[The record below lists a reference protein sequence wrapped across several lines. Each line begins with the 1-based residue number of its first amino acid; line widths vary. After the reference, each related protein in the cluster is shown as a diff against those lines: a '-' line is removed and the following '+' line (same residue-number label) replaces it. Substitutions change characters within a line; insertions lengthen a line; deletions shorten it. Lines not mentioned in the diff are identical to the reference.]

1 MRIVQINA
9 VYGLGSTGTIV
20 RDLKRSCE
28 ENGMECFVAYA
39 YTNEAISKGYKIGS
53 LLENKLHGLL
63 CRIGG
68 KQAYFSRFATWR
80 LLRYMDR
87 IHPDVVHLHNLHSN
101 YIHLNMLLNYLAKK
115 DIRTIITMHD
125 CWWYTGGCFH
135 YTSVGCDRWKN
146 ECGTCPKQREDTPAY
161 LLDKS
166 QTILHDRKKYLL
178 AIPRLTVVGVSNW
191 ISDEARSTFLSSKR
205 IVTIHNGIDMS
216 IFKPTPSN
224 LRERLHLDEKKVILG
239 PAMKW
244 LDPINSDVLE
254 YFCKSIDDGC
264 RLLLFG
270 HIGTTCVNLPDN
282 VLLYGFTRDRNE
294 LAALYSLA
302 DVFVNPS
309 REESLSLINV
319 EAQSCGTPVVAFA
332 ITGLIDTVDGVNS
345 RLVEVADAQ
354 MMYKVTMNLLSEK
367 KNEEDIITFVRS
379 EFEMQKNYEQYIQL
393 YKE

>member
-9 VYGLGSTGTIV
+9 VYGIGSTGTIV
-20 RDLKRSCE
+20 RDLQQCCE
-28 ENGMECFVAYA
+28 ENGIHCFVAYA
-39 YTNEAISKGYKIGS
+39 YANGEVYKGYKIGS
-53 LLENKLHGLL
+53 WIENKLHGLL

-68 KQAYFSRFATWR
+68 KQAYYSRLATRR
-80 LLRYMDR
+80 LIRFLDK
-87 IHPDVVHLHNLHSN
+87 IHPDIVHLHNLHSN

-135 YTSVGCDRWKN
+135 YTSAGCDRWKN
-146 ECGTCPKQREDTPAY
+146 ECGTCPKQREDPPAY
-161 LLDKS
+161 LFDKS

-205 IVTIHNGIDMS
+205 IVTIHNGVDMS
-216 IFKPTPSN
+216 IFKPTLSD
-224 LRERLHLDEKKVILG
+224 LRQKLHIEGKKVILG

-244 LDPINSDVLE
+244 LDPINRDVLE
-254 YFCKSIDDGC
+254 YFCKNIDDGHK
-264 RLLLFG
+264 LLLFG
-270 HIGTTCVNLPDN
+270 YTGRLNIKIPGSVI
-282 VLLYGFTRDRNE
+282 LYGYTSCREE
-294 LAALYSLA
+294 LADLYSIA

-332 ITGLIDTVDGVNS
+332 VTGIVDTVDGDNS
-345 RLVEVADAQ
+345 VAVKAGDYE
-354 MMYKVTMNLLSEK
+354 MMYKTTMRIIKEGK
-367 KNEEDIITFVRS
+367 KVDLITSFVHNN
-379 EFEMQKNYEQYIQL
+379 FELQKNYEQYIQL
-393 YKE
+393 YQK